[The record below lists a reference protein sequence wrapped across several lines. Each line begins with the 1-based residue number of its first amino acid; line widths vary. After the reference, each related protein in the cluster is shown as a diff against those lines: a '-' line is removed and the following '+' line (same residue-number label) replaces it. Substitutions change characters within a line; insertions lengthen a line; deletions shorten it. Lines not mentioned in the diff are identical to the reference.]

1 LLFLR
6 DTIFAGA
13 LSPSFFAR
21 RVSCESFSA
30 KSLARTRSMKTMK
43 TMKNKRA
50 DEPENEAALFFER
63 LANHVTR
70 LTGTSMAFVLASSV
84 IIVWLATG
92 PVFGYSN
99 TWQLVIN
106 TGTTIITF
114 LMVFLIQKSQ
124 NKDGRAMQLKLNE
137 LIAASKEAS
146 NRLVDVESLTE
157 HELLT
162 LSEYYATLAKESA
175 KSLNIHESHSV
186 EEAIGDALKKVTL
199 KKESKA
205 KKQP

>member
-1 LLFLR
+1 MKHTHREKPENKISLLFEH
-6 DTIFAGA
+6 F
-13 LSPSFFAR
+13 
-21 RVSCESFSA
+21 
-30 KSLARTRSMKTMK
+30 
-43 TMKNKRA
+43 
-50 DEPENEAALFFER
+50 
-63 LANHVTR
+63 ANHVTR
-70 LTGTSMAFVLASSV
+70 LTGSSRAFVLASLV
-84 IIVWLATG
+84 VIVWLATG

-162 LSEYYATLAKESA
+162 LSRYYATLAKESA

-186 EEAIGDALKKVTL
+186 EEAIGDALKKVTF
-199 KKESKA
+199 KRESRNR
-205 KKQP
+205 KQP